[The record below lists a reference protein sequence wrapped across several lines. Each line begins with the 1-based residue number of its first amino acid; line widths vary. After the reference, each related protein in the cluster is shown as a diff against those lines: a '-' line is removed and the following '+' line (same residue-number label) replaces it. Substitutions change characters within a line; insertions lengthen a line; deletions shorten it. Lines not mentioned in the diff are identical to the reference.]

1 MIDSDLDFDNSGSG
15 LTFAVPFFCKICL
28 KAVAF
33 SGENPGEH
41 PIFTVLLLVG
51 VEVAGGGFCKNVH
64 FRVHLIVKSDRD

>member
-1 MIDSDLDFDNSGSG
+1 MDSDCDFDNSGSG

-41 PIFTVLLLVG
+41 PIFTAFLLVG
-51 VEVAGGGFCKNVH
+51 VEVVVGFDLTCSGVDTLAFSVVFN
-64 FRVHLIVKSDRD
+64 